1 MLIGSCPA
9 ALLVFTNP
17 RPSSN
22 ESGVSF
28 VYVATGVHGLPGC
41 FADLIGPGPVTREHL
56 SRFARDGSTA
66 TSFRF

>member
-28 VYVATGVHGLPGC
+28 VYVATGVHGLRGC
-41 FADLIGPGPVTREHL
+41 FADLIRPGPVTREHL
-56 SRFARDGSTA
+56 SRFARDGSTT